1 MSFNL
6 IILFELRRH
15 KENPLNDKQIAN
27 AGGEA
32 DFPEGPPSWPI
43 AEVDVV
49 ESIQQALA
57 DGSWGQYDA
66 RWTAQLVQQL
76 SDMFQCEH
84 TLLCSSGTVAVEIA
98 LRGLGIAAESEV
110 VLAGYDFPGNFRAIE
125 AVGARPVLVDVVEN
139 GWVMDPA
146 ELRAA
151 ITPRTSAVVVSH
163 LHGQIADVDQI
174 RSICDE
180 NRILLV
186 EDVCQMPGGSIG
198 GRPFCTFGDVA
209 VLSFGG
215 SKLLTAG
222 RGGAMLTDAAD
233 VYQRAKI
240 FCNRGNEVYPLSQL
254 QAAAILPQ
262 LKTLRARNEQRLTS
276 TRLLIENT
284 SNTTILSPLQ
294 QVIEDDNLKPVFYKL
309 PWLIDDVRSRWTR
322 SEFVSA
328 VQAEGLA
335 IDVGFRGF
343 TRRSPRRCRQTG
355 SLTHSRVAAQQT
367 ILLHHPVL
375 LENEATI
382 ERVAQAINKV
392 ANA

>member
-1 MSFNL
+1 M
-6 IILFELRRH
+6 
-15 KENPLNDKQIAN
+15 NDRQHAN

-32 DFPEGPPSWPI
+32 VFPEGPPSWPI
-43 AEVDVV
+43 ADVDVV
-49 ESIQQALA
+49 ESIQQALV

-146 ELRAA
+146 ELQAA

-186 EDVCQMPGGSIG
+186 EDVCQMPGGGIG
-198 GRPFCTFGDVA
+198 DRPFCTFGDAA

-222 RGGAMLTDAAD
+222 RGGAMLTGAAD

-262 LKTLRARNEQRLTS
+262 LKTLKARNEQRLTS

-328 VQAEGLA
+328 VQVEGVA

-392 ANA
+392 AST

>member
-1 MSFNL
+1 MS
-6 IILFELRRH
+6 
-15 KENPLNDKQIAN
+15 
-27 AGGEA
+27 
-32 DFPEGPPSWPI
+32 
-43 AEVDVV
+43 DVAV
-49 ESIQQALA
+49 SESIQQALA

-66 RWTAQLVQQL
+66 RWTAQLIRQL
-76 SDMFQCEH
+76 SETFQCEH
-84 TLLCSSGTVAVEIA
+84 VLLCSSGTVAVEIA

-125 AVGARPVLVDVVEN
+125 AVGAQPVLVDVVEN

-146 ELRAA
+146 ELQAA

-163 LHGQIADVDQI
+163 LHGQIADVSQI

-180 NRILLV
+180 NRLRFV

-198 GRPFCTFGDVA
+198 NRPFCTFGDVA

-222 RGGAMLTDAAD
+222 RGGAVLTNAAE

-240 FCNRGNEVYPLSQL
+240 FGNRGNEVYPLSQL

-262 LKTLRARNEQRLTS
+262 LKTLDARNEQRLVS

-294 QVIEDDNLKPVFYKL
+294 QVIEDENLKPVFYKL
-309 PWLIDDVRSRWTR
+309 PWLIDDVRSHWTR
-322 SEFVSA
+322 SEFVAA
-328 VQAEGLA
+328 VQAEGVA

-343 TRRSPRRCRQTG
+343 TRRSP
-355 SLTHSRVAAQQT
+355 
-367 ILLHHPVL
+367 
-375 LENEATI
+375 
-382 ERVAQAINKV
+382 
-392 ANA
+392 